1 MWVLSHINHFLVFCA
16 VKCALIIHCC
26 IFFLSSPGEEKEHS
40 LNMETLKRSILQRQL
55 QNLTSQSLVI
65 SCAILRLLSVP
76 CPNSAPFSNDA
87 FICFTDVKPLQGFP
101 SQSFHLSPIVQG
113 QERRNRLHLLRVELY
128 QNKIDRAGVIEGKM
142 LFKRSLQFGIS
153 HSGLWSSKGVIAWNG
168 EAKEDITDKADFYSL
183 FLE

>member
-1 MWVLSHINHFLVFCA
+1 MWVLSHISHFLVFCA

-40 LNMETLKRSILQRQL
+40 LNMETLKKEEHFTKAITKSHFTITADFMCRSE
-55 QNLTSQSLVI
+55 TVE
-65 SCAILRLLSVP
+65 VP

-113 QERRNRLHLLRVELY
+113 EERRNRLHLLRVELY

-168 EAKEDITDKADFYSL
+168 DKADFYSL